1 MNLFGSTTGAR
12 AVRFGLTAILMLVS
26 SASEAA
32 ASSVILPGDHV
43 FPESIT
49 STSDGTLYVGS
60 IEAGGIFRVPRG
72 ALRAVPWIKPGALG
86 SRSIM
91 GVLADERSGTLWACS
106 NDLSAMGIGVSIPGK
121 GSGSWL
127 EGFDLKTGEGKIS
140 VKLPGERA
148 FCNDMAVGRDG
159 SVYVTD
165 SAAPDILKLSADH
178 KHLEVWAT
186 DPRFQPPAGGV
197 GLDGIAFGGNDRL
210 YVNTYMA
217 GEFFRVGIT
226 DGKPGKITRLKTSRR
241 LILPDGLRP
250 LGEDSFLLIEGG
262 GRLDH
267 AVVNGD
273 TVTIQTI
280 RGGFSTPTGVTL
292 VDKKVAWVSEGQLSY
307 LFDPQKK
314 GQKPRLP
321 FRIYAVPLT
330 THR

>member
-1 MNLFGSTTGAR
+1 MSLLRSTAVAR
-12 AVRFGLTAILMLVS
+12 GVRVGLAAVLMLIS
-26 SASEAA
+26 SASVAA
-32 ASSVILPGDHV
+32 PTSVILPGDHV

-49 STSDGTLYVGS
+49 STPDGTLYVGS
-60 IEAGGIFRVPRG
+60 IGAGGIFRVPRG
-72 ALRAVPWIKPGALG
+72 GLRAVPWIKPGALG

-121 GSGSWL
+121 GTGNWL

-140 VKLPGERA
+140 VKLPGKSA
-148 FCNDMAVGRDG
+148 FCNDIAVGPDG
-159 SVYVTD
+159 SIYVTD

-197 GLDGIAFGGNDRL
+197 GLDGIAFGSDGRL
-210 YVNTYMA
+210 YVGTYTSA
-217 GEFFRVGIT
+217 ELFRVGIT
-226 DGKPGKITRLKTSRR
+226 DGKPGKTTRLQTSRH
-241 LILPDGLRP
+241 LVLADGLRP
-250 LGEDSFLLIEGG
+250 LGEHSFLLIEGG
-262 GRLDH
+262 GRLDR

-273 TVTIQTI
+273 TVAIQTI

-292 VDKKVAWVSEGQLSY
+292 VDKKVAWVSEGQISY

-321 FRIYAVPLT
+321 FRIYAVPLM